1 MSFLEEQAPKK
12 KTRQLKFCPES
23 NDLLYPREDKETQRL
38 VLYCKNCGYED
49 RELVPEEDYCVYSN
63 DVTTEK
69 EKTIILMDVRADP
82 TLPRT
87 RDVTC
92 PQCQHHEAVFFSANT
107 ESGMTLYFEC
117 VSCGNKWRDYV

>member
-1 MSFLEEQAPKK
+1 MFPQQQQAKK

-49 RELVPEEDYCVYSN
+49 RDLNPVEDYCVYSN
-63 DVTTEK
+63 DVAHHAK
-69 EKTIILMDVRADP
+69 EQTIILQDVRADP

-87 RDVTC
+87 RDVSC

-107 ESGMTLYFEC
+107 EQGMTLYFEC
-117 VSCGNKWRDYV
+117 VNCGNKWRDYV